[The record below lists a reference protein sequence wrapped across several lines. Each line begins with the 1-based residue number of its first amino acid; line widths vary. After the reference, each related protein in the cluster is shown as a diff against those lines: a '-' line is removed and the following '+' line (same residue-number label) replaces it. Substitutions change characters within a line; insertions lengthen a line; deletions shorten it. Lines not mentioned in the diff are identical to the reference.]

1 MRLLRQ
7 SSLYWDAS
15 TSIFVGDLAARLAAQ
30 KGVLLENL
38 GSSLLLGLGAAV
50 LSWLGVRLI
59 RNYAI
64 SRQLSATLNSTSAEP
79 AHGGGL
85 AILVVVLLIFMP
97 AGLSL
102 GDPGQVVRFAVSGA
116 LIGVI
121 GFVDEFRTLPRFVR
135 LAAQTL
141 ASLIF
146 ISAVP
151 MTEIGLPFIN
161 VQLPD
166 TVGYILT
173 TLWVVGLSNTYNY
186 MDGIDGLA
194 GGQAVLAGS
203 FWAGIGIAQ
212 GDPLVVL
219 LGMLIAGASAGFLI
233 YNLPPASIFMG
244 DVGTTFLGFSLAALP
259 ILTVA
264 RGGSPRL
271 IPTGGLIVGLFLF
284 DAGLTFF
291 RYILKGEGR
300 SHDYR
305 SHLYQR
311 LVMLGESPYRVT
323 LLYLLISIGFG
334 IGGIIYWRYNAWI
347 ALLMCLLVCLVLFAW
362 VTRREY
368 AKTTPSSSRGV

>member
-1 MRLLRQ
+1 M
-7 SSLYWDAS
+7 
-15 TSIFVGDLAARLAAQ
+15 
-30 KGVLLENL
+30 ENL

-59 RNYAI
+59 RNYAL
-64 SRQLSATLNSTSAEP
+64 SRQLSATLNSSTIDP

-85 AILVVVLLIFMP
+85 AIMVVVLLIFMP
-97 AGLSL
+97 VGLSL

-116 LIGVI
+116 LIGLI

-141 ASLIF
+141 AALIF

-151 MTEIGLPFIN
+151 MTEIGLPFVN
-161 VQLPD
+161 VQLPE
-166 TVGYILT
+166 VLGYILT

-203 FWAGIGIAQ
+203 FWAGIGIAL

-219 LGMLIAGASAGFLI
+219 LGMVIAGASAGFLV
-233 YNLPPASIFMG
+233 YFMG

-284 DAGLTFF
+284 DAALTFF

-300 SHDYR
+300 SHAYR

-334 IGGIIYWRYNAWI
+334 IGGLIYWRYNAWI
-347 ALLMCLLVCLVLFAW
+347 ALLICLVVCLVLFAW
-362 VTRREY
+362 VTHREY
-368 AKTTPSSSRGV
+368 GKTPPSSQGV